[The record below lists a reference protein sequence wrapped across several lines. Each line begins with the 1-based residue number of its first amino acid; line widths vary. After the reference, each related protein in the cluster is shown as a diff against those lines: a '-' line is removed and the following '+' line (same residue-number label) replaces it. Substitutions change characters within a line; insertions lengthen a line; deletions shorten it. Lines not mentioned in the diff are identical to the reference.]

1 MEDNL
6 KYDKDLGMFTV
17 APEEKADQLDVLSWI
32 KKNPIETTAAGT
44 AAGLLTKSGRK
55 AAGKVLSA
63 LGTPLAALGFAGLE
77 IADRVSSKEELTP
90 GEEAISNLSISTSLL
105 FPEIAKRGGAQFGVG
120 TLGRLASLGRIGTM
134 FTPVGIGLTAA
145 SAGKYMYDF
154 YKERKKEL
162 EEMEKQPDYV
172 PPEYAADYEGGA

>member
-6 KYDKDLGMFTV
+6 KYDKDLGMFTI
-17 APEEKADQLDVLSWI
+17 APDEKADQLDILDWV

-44 AAGLLTKSGRK
+44 AATLLTKKGRS
-55 AAGKVLSA
+55 AAGKVLTA

-77 IADRVSSKEELTP
+77 IADRVSSKEELSP
-90 GEEAISNLSISTSLL
+90 EEEALSNLSISTSLL
-105 FPEIAKRGGAQFGVG
+105 FPEIAKRGGAKLGIG

-162 EEMEKQPDYV
+162 EAMEKEPDYV
-172 PPEYAADYEGGA
+172 PPEYATDFEGGA